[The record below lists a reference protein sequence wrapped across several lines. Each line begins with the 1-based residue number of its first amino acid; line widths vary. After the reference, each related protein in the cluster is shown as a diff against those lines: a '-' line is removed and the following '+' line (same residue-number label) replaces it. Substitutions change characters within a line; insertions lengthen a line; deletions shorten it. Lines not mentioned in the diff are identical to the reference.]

1 MRDKTTVIIDTCK
14 IFDGQIA
21 QTSPIV
27 SSERAE
33 GVPRPKAW
41 VVPCTG
47 FDYGSSPP
55 LTGIGSCHG
64 YMRYVVHPNE
74 SDVVSNVASVF
85 VCMRVS
91 ACVLL

>member
-33 GVPRPKAW
+33 GVPRPKACRTLYW
-41 VVPCTG
+41 VR
-47 FDYGSSPP
+47 
-55 LTGIGSCHG
+55 LWI
-64 YMRYVVHPNE
+64 
-74 SDVVSNVASVF
+74 VATLDWDWLMPRIHALCRASE
-85 VCMRVS
+85 
-91 ACVLL
+91 